1 MIEGVFKLRGMK
13 HASLF
18 SGIGGFDLVAH
29 QMGWENVFHCE
40 INPFCQQVLQYYW
53 PNAILY
59 DDITKTDFSKHRG
72 QIDILTGGFPCQP
85 YSVAGKRMGKA
96 DERHLWPHMLR
107 AIHEIRPTWVVGEN
121 VRGIISWDNGLVF
134 EEVHAQLEAEGYEVQ
149 AFVLPAAGVDAPHRR
164 DRVWFV
170 AHAKGQRNDRS
181 KGREST
187 IRERD
192 VFQAEQGRD
201 QVGTEAQGC
210 DRKWIITNANGCTTR
225 SPRTSIGAGESWSNI
240 AQQSSEWRSQTQQH
254 FGCRDV
260 LWNATNT
267 PNQQSHQHQFKQCEV
282 GQPQQREFGR
292 STSPNSSIISPH
304 VNGIG
309 QPCQEHW
316 KNEPRL
322 TTKKSLSS
330 HWATFPVESPV
341 CGRDDGFSSRLDR
354 ETLLQGRKTRKSTF
368 NYWREESIKAYGNS
382 IVPQVVWRVF
392 EVVGYLNSK
401 D

>member
-1 MIEGVFKLRGMK
+1 
-13 HASLF
+13 
-18 SGIGGFDLVAH
+18 
-29 QMGWENVFHCE
+29 
-40 INPFCQQVLQYYW
+40 
-53 PNAILY
+53 
-59 DDITKTDFSKHRG
+59 
-72 QIDILTGGFPCQP
+72 
-85 YSVAGKRMGKA
+85 MGKA

-170 AHAKGQRNDRS
+170 AHAKSQRNDWS

-201 QVGTEAQGC
+201 QMGTQAQGC
-210 DRKWIITNANGCTTR
+210 DRKRIITHADGCTTR
-225 SPRTSIGAGESWSNI
+225 SPRTSTGAGESWSNF

-254 FGCRDV
+254 FGCGNV

-267 PNQQSHQHQFKQCEV
+267 PNQQSYQYQFKQCEV
-282 GQPQQREFGR
+282 GQPQQRELGR
-292 STSPNSSIISPH
+292 STSPNSGIISPH
-304 VNGIG
+304 ANGIG
-309 QPCQEHW
+309 QPCQEHGQ
-316 KNEPRL
+316 NEPRL
-322 TTKKSLSS
+322 TTKKGLSS
-330 HWATFPVESPV
+330 HWATFPAESPV
-341 CGRDDGFSSRLDR
+341 CGRDDGFSSRLGR

-368 NYWREESIKAYGNS
+368 NYWREESIKAYGNA

-392 EVVGYLNSK
+392 EVIENMG
-401 D
+401 

>member
-1 MIEGVFKLRGMK
+1 MK

-40 INPFCQQVLQYYW
+40 INPFCQQVLQHYW

-59 DDITKTDFSKHRG
+59 DDITTTDFSKHRG
-72 QIDILTGGFPCQP
+72 QIDVLTGGFPCQP

-201 QVGTEAQGC
+201 QMGTEAQGC

-225 SPRTSIGAGESWSNI
+225 SPRTSIRAGESWSNI

-254 FGCRDV
+254 FGCGDV

-267 PNQQSHQHQFKQCEV
+267 PNQQSHQYQFKQCEV
-282 GQPQQREFGR
+282 GQPQQRELGR
-292 STSPNSSIISPH
+292 GTSPNSSIISPH
-304 VNGIG
+304 ANSIG
-309 QPCQEHW
+309 QPSQEHRQ
-316 KNEPRL
+316 NEPRL
-322 TTKKSLSS
+322 TTKKGLSS
-330 HWATFPVESPV
+330 HWAAFPVESPV
-341 CGRDDGFSSRLDR
+341 CGQDDGFSSRLDR

-368 NYWREESIKAYGNS
+368 NYWREESIKAYGNA
-382 IVPQVVWRVF
+382 IVPQVVWRIF
-392 EVVGYLNSK
+392 EVIEQMTLIKKYNG
-401 D
+401 